1 MTDSETNVSATAD
14 FTGSDTVS
22 IQGEFGKPDSFY
34 QGATWSLKR
43 LAAWL
48 ETTNFVANDE
58 VAQRAVDA
66 TKLLIAEQAKQAAA
80 NFLSAK

>member
-48 ETTNFVANDE
+48 ETTNIVADDE
-58 VAQRAVDA
+58 RAQRAVDE
-66 TKLLIAEQAKQAAA
+66 TKMLIADQARQAVAT
-80 NFLSAK
+80 LRSQK